1 METISLSLERRSE
14 VGKGAA
20 RRARADGAVP
30 GVYYGRGREAIAVRA
45 GTRDFDRTIRPLEGA
60 HLIETASEDGD
71 LNGRMVLVREI
82 QSHPVSGDTLHF
94 DLLEVPLDHEIE
106 VKVALHFEGRP
117 EGVALGGIL
126 QPQVRELSIFCMPT
140 AIPESIDVDVSPLQ
154 IGDSLHLSQVALPSG
169 VRPSADDDPA
179 LVTVMPPV
187 VDRRDA
193 AEEEGE
199 SDGEGGEV
207 AADGAGAGKSESES

>member
-20 RRARADGAVP
+20 RRARADGGVP
-30 GVYYGRGREAIAVRA
+30 GVYYGRGREAISVRTD
-45 GTRDFDRTIRPLEGA
+45 TRTFDRTIRPLEGA
-60 HLIETASEDGD
+60 HLIETASADSD

-126 QPQVRELSIFCMPT
+126 QPQIRELSVFCMPT
-140 AIPESIDVDVSPLQ
+140 AIPESIDVDVSPMQ
-154 IGDSLHLSQVALPSG
+154 IGDSLHLSEVTLPEG
-169 VRPSADDDPA
+169 VRPSADADPA

-193 AEEEGE
+193 ASEEAEEGA
-199 SDGEGGEV
+199 DA
-207 AADGAGAGKSESES
+207 AADAPAEKAESES